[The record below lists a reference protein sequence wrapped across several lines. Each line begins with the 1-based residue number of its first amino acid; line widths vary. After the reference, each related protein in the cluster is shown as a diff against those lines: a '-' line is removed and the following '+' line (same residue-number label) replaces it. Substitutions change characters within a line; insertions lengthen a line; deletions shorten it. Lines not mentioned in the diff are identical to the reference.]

1 MNPKLVATGLMA
13 ARGTVTGIIDT
24 IRNGQSL
31 TSITDLSRPT
41 QINPIVAMDQSLRE
55 LDSITDILQSLCSI
69 YSAYYLQ
76 AFELVCNVDRIETLR
91 VLDRLNPTR
100 SVQRNSL
107 YKAGSVK
114 AGNESADSQDV
125 LYFDQDG
132 VPAMEA
138 ARSNEIY
145 EDDNLSV
152 GKLLSVEFTEASG
165 NKVKIPIM
173 VSIRPVPV
181 PADTMTHIVSAKGKD
196 TSLSERWFLWRSGQI
211 SFFKDL
217 IGCTD
222 LLDAHTR
229 TLAQDK
235 SGIYMDIVNN
245 RSRNKIVSMLRGEAG
260 LNECSNIV
268 IITRETEKVINRNIN
283 GRLSDERTRKMV
295 FDNTYLMLLCIV
307 DQDFESVTIYHR
319 GLKRPTIAKFSELKR
334 SERGKGPDITDILSA
349 YLSSTIPSI

>member
-1 MNPKLVATGLMA
+1 MNPKLIATGLMA
-13 ARGTVTGIIDT
+13 ARGTITGVIDT

-41 QINPIVAMDQSLRE
+41 QINPIVVLDKPLRE
-55 LDSITDILQSLCSI
+55 SEAITSILQSLCSI

-107 YKAGSVK
+107 YKAGNVK
-114 AGNESADSQDV
+114 AGNES
-125 LYFDQDG
+125 FDDLHVDANG
-132 VPAMEA
+132 VPALEA

-145 EDDNLSV
+145 EDDSLAV

-181 PADTMTHIVSAKGKD
+181 PSDTMTHIVSAKGKD
-196 TSLSERWFLWRSGQI
+196 NSFAERWFLWRSGQI

-222 LLDAHTR
+222 LLDAHTQ
-229 TLAQDK
+229 TLAKDK

-245 RSRNKIVSMLRGEAG
+245 RSRNKLMSILRGDAG
-260 LNECSNIV
+260 LNECSNIFV
-268 IITRETEKVINRNIN
+268 ISRETEKAINRNIN
-283 GRLSDERTRKMV
+283 GRISDERTRKTI
-295 FDNTYLMLLCIV
+295 FDNTYLMLLCVV
-307 DQDFESVTIYHR
+307 DEGFETVTIYHR
-319 GLKRPTIAKFSELKR
+319 GLKRPTVARFSELKR
-334 SERGKGPDITDILSA
+334 SERGKGPDITDILTA
-349 YLSSTIPSI
+349 YLTSTIPSI